1 MAKDF
6 KKATQEMTG
15 AIDALL
21 QPTQQAQDEYD
32 TRKTQGQKGKKVERM
47 NMGFSPENYEFMR
60 VMAGIHKMTITK
72 YVNHLIE
79 EERKRSA
86 DLYQKAK
93 DLMQGV

>member
-1 MAKDF
+1 MAKSF
-6 KKATQEMTG
+6 KNATEG

-21 QPTQQAQDEYD
+21 QNPQQAQDEYNASD
-32 TRKTQGQKGKKVERM
+32 TQGQKGKKAERM
-47 NMGFSPENYEFMR
+47 NMAFSPANYEFLR
-60 VMAGIHKMTITK
+60 VMAGIHKMTMTK

-93 DLMQGV
+93 DLMNNL